1 MKYFVECR
9 FNPISPFPSIT
20 AHLHP
25 SPVCP
30 CLYLAFS
37 RTPARAYTPSGL
49 LLYFV
54 QFEIRPI
61 TSSNCAVCSDLCFT
75 CARRKCSRNARAT
88 SGGACTTDLVTF
100 EYHKGNS
107 HASTECTKPICLVEP
122 DVDFYHCD
130 GTLQWCFV
138 CLWTPWKHDAHHSCD
153 SRSSK
158 VVFSPVFEVV
168 PAKQGVHAPVIIP
181 AHHHHITRQN
191 S

>member
-37 RTPARAYTPSGL
+37 RTL
-49 LLYFV
+49 
-54 QFEIRPI
+54 
-61 TSSNCAVCSDLCFT
+61 
-75 CARRKCSRNARAT
+75 ARAT

-181 AHHHHITRQN
+181 AQHHHITKQN
-191 S
+191 R